1 MVLGILSPSLHNVY
15 MCQGLST
22 DCSSMC
28 FCVKVQQWDH
38 KKQLF
43 DKHHNLLICTFI
55 FIQFSYLSCVNVHV
69 RIYTNMSSYEGSFK
83 LSDTKLSKHFILLIY
98 TDH

>member
-69 RIYTNMSSYEGSFK
+69 RIYTNMSS
-83 LSDTKLSKHFILLIY
+83 
-98 TDH
+98 